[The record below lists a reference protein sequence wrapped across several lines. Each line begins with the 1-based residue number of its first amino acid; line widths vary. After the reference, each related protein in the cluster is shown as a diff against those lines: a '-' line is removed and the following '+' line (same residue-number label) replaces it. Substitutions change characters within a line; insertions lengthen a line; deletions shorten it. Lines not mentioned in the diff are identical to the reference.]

1 MAFATEDWVMS
12 VLAEAMMFKAAV
24 LLASLLHGA
33 APATRIAVVLDD
45 PGQSRPASAAMETTL
60 QKLGYEVV
68 AADVSEKMRQVV
80 APKALLGTRLPDGLS
95 VFEADAIIGGAV
107 SYGEPAD
114 VDGVKSVSVSITVRL
129 IDLGTGQA
137 TATMQASGVGV
148 GVQGPALLVR
158 GVEQATSLLFDDK
171 GLKTALKNVGQAA
184 GTVTLVVQ
192 GLPSRESLLEL
203 RRGLER
209 ALGGAPV
216 KEIYF
221 AKNLGKLMLGGSN
234 AKSMVGPDIADVI
247 GETKTLALEVDEV
260 ANTRIVATYN
270 RARTVQVH
278 ALVTEPKVPRRD
290 TKRAEQLGKYVATQ
304 LATFKF
310 ARASYQ
316 AGQMTRQQAMKRAAE
331 IGAQVIIE
339 SEVLGVGKSEA
350 LAMRVLD
357 AKTGNPIL
365 REQRVV
371 SGPDENFETA
381 HALLAALETELP
393 EKLAAIHVE
402 VGPKTAASPT
412 ASKDGADK

>member
-1 MAFATEDWVMS
+1 
-12 VLAEAMMFKAAV
+12 
-24 LLASLLHGA
+24 
-33 APATRIAVVLDD
+33 
-45 PGQSRPASAAMETTL
+45 
-60 QKLGYEVV
+60 
-68 AADVSEKMRQVV
+68 
-80 APKALLGTRLPDGLS
+80 
-95 VFEADAIIGGAV
+95 
-107 SYGEPAD
+107 
-114 VDGVKSVSVSITVRL
+114 
-129 IDLGTGQA
+129 
-137 TATMQASGVGV
+137 
-148 GVQGPALLVR
+148 
-158 GVEQATSLLFDDK
+158 VEQATSQLFEDK
-171 GLKTALKNVGQAA
+171 GLKAALKNVGQAA

-192 GLPSRESLLEL
+192 GLPSREALLEL

-278 ALVTEPKVPRRD
+278 ALVTEPKLPKRD
-290 TKRAEQLGKYVATQ
+290 LKRAEQLGKYVATQ

-310 ARASYQ
+310 AKASYQ
-316 AGQMTRQQAMKRAAE
+316 AGQMSRQQAMKRALE

-381 HALLAALETELP
+381 HALMATLEAELP
-393 EKLAAIHVE
+393 EKLAAITAQKT
-402 VGPKTAASPT
+402 PKPAEATTAA
-412 ASKDGADK
+412 KGQADK